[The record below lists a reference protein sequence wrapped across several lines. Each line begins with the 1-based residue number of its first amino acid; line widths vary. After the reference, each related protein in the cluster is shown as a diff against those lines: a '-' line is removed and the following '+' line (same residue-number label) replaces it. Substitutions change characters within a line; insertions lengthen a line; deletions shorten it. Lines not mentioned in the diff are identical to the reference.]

1 MIVRETGVRFRLVR
15 QHDHGLASGELAAH
29 WAGEIEPREAVLYAI
44 ANHDLAWEELD
55 GEVLWNPETGK
66 PYSFTSYPLRPKL
79 EAYRRGLDR
88 IQEREPYAACLCSM
102 HYRGLEGDRKTP
114 PSPAFQRAEEER
126 QESIKRG
133 LSERELGE
141 LERNFRLLRLCDELS
156 LFVCLN
162 EPGEHALPFGSEV
175 FEFAGKRMRPVWHG
189 SPKEPALSLD
199 PNPFTGP
206 FDLRVPYTTVDKG
219 GRPGEGGRL
228 ALRVTP

>member
-1 MIVRETGVRFRLVR
+1 MIVRETGGWFRLIE

-29 WAGEIEPREAVLYAI
+29 WDGEIEPRGAVLYAV

-55 GEVLWNPETGK
+55 GEVLWNPGTGK

-79 EAYRRGLDR
+79 EAYSRGLDHLQR
-88 IQEREPYAACLCSM
+88 REPYAACLCSM

-114 PSPAFQRAEEER
+114 PSPAFQRGEEER
-126 QESIKRG
+126 QEAIKKE

-141 LERNFRLLRLCDELS
+141 LDRNFCLLRICDEIS

-162 EPGEHALPFGSEV
+162 EPGEHALPFGGGA
-175 FEFAGKRMRPVWHG
+175 FELAGERMKPVWGG
-189 SPKEPALSLD
+189 SPEEPVLSLD

-206 FDLRVPYTTVDKG
+206 FQLRIPYTTVDRG
-219 GRPGEGGRL
+219 GRSGEGGRL